1 MRGTLGS
8 LQPKDNTLLTFLHFF
23 KARKQ
28 RKITIKIT
36 LVDTKFRIRT
46 LEVFS
51 AYGFFQVTWHILDRQ
66 ICLLK
71 KVQLAAGRLNCV

>member
-1 MRGTLGS
+1 MRETLGS

-28 RKITIKIT
+28 RKIKIKIT
-36 LVDTKFRIRT
+36 LVETKFRIRI

-51 AYGFFQVTWHILDRQ
+51 SYGLFQVTWHILDR
-66 ICLLK
+66 
-71 KVQLAAGRLNCV
+71 